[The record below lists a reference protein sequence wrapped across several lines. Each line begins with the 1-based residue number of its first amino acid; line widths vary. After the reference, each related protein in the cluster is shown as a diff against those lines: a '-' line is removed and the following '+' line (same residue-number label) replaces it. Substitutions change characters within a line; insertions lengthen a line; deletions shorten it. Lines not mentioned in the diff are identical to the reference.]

1 MKVFELLEGA
11 MPSSVIKHKEAMAQK
26 TPEQMHKDFKEVSSR
41 TGKSVKDLALSAA
54 RRHGHGD
61 GSTKYWDKIKHLE
74 EDSCRVCG
82 QTPCNCTY
90 IVESQDFAN
99 MGTAELKRYVDRHVK
114 NGIAHE
120 LSKDAKAKL
129 KAAQQE
135 LNRRTNLS
143 EGEAERKTNAIW
155 AQITDYEKRAKATKD
170 PIKKDHYVKMARES
184 ERRRGVNEDVTEGV
198 KPNMRGVEAEL
209 AAHAQRKIDYEKE
222 NGPMVAHELFSH
234 EQRRKQL
241 MKKLSRERSKAN
253 NS

>member
-74 EDSCRVCG
+74 EDACRVCG
-82 QTPCNCTY
+82 QTPCNCTH
-90 IVESQDFAN
+90 IMESQDFAN
-99 MGTAELKRYVDRHVK
+99 MSTTELKRYVDRHVK

-129 KAAQQE
+129 KAAQAE
-135 LNRRTNLS
+135 LNQREKMPTNEGYAPQGGNYRTGSYHVVVGGRSISKHPNRS
-143 EGEAERKTNAIW
+143 SASSAAAAYRKEKPSSQPRVIHDDDVNGPSAAERKKSRDAQRSSAAKKAREAERQK
-155 AQITDYEKRAKATKD
+155 
-170 PIKKDHYVKMARES
+170 
-184 ERRRGVNEDVTEGV
+184 GV
-198 KPNMRGVEAEL
+198 
-209 AAHAQRKIDYEKE
+209 
-222 NGPMVAHELFSH
+222 
-234 EQRRKQL
+234 
-241 MKKLSRERSKAN
+241 
-253 NS
+253 